1 MRRVFPAAGT
11 FDAAFESLP
20 PCGLS
25 SAIAPAVSSPKC
37 LDLAPV
43 SGIPYSALHSEQRIP
58 ARINNGISGQPL
70 TPNTSW

>member
-1 MRRVFPAAGT
+1 MRSVFPAAGT
-11 FDAAFESLP
+11 FDAASESLP

-25 SAIAPAVSSPKC
+25 SASATVVSSPQC

-58 ARINNGISGQPL
+58 ARINNGIPSQP
-70 TPNTSW
+70 